1 MHRSMIYVLPAV
13 LLMLLT
19 EGKSEFTDAETIE
32 QDYGCIDQNKTYRY
46 PQEEWYEPSM
56 CKNCLCEKGQITCHL
71 ANVTCPRAPD
81 PSCTPVPVD
90 GCCPIWYCGEKM
102 CRGRKQ
108 GEEWTDV
115 QDPCTQY
122 KCTEHGLV
130 VTRITCSPVPV
141 LTNYSCF
148 QDNDGQ
154 CCPRWYCLS
163 CPAQES
169 FSRRCIVY
177 KDQCDN
183 DTNCAYG
190 EICCLVPGCG
200 RECMTPCIDESGIPR
215 AVGQVWKEPSNPQVS
230 KVCRDD
236 GIHKVINECDNTEN
250 DDYQTPTN
258 FDTMPTDPEAT
269 RTLSFLKN
277 AVPIRD
283 TDFFLN
289 NFAAGLGPDVKSPSR
304 PPSATFAPSLE
315 GIDLK
320 AIQSFANQYNWSALI
335 PLLSRDISKETRRA
349 FDIGNKGLQLRVSIN
364 IELDGRNETVPL
376 DSPSGKHQE
385 AFRRT
390 DPISTEM
397 AKLGYIIGRA
407 TSDIVESFKIP
418 KLAATGLS
426 LLGESNECA
435 TRFKMFQR
443 PDLAPPCDDKSPYR
457 TLDGSC
463 NNLNDR
469 LRGAAFTKFRR
480 YLFPDYADGISELR
494 RSVTGENLPSA
505 RLVSATLNSEPNGDS
520 PSHTILLMTYGQ
532 FLDHDLTATPTAKG
546 YRGSPIKCCDDLR
559 ATLDDGLRH
568 LSATKHALEQAK
580 LIEPSLQE
588 GNTLNTDPIDDLL
601 LEIQTSEAL
610 LNDSRQE
617 GLPVPPLWKSL
628 SAESKPT
635 IIPRRSFNEE
645 CAPINIPVDDEFY
658 SRHGQTCM
666 EFVRSA
672 PAPMCT
678 FGPREQLNQHSA
690 YLDGSVIYGVKK
702 ETADSL
708 RTFQNGA
715 LKAQVTREGQRLLPP
730 SSNIND
736 GCNIRDKFNNG
747 KFCFVAGDGRV
758 NEQLLLTFFQTV
770 WKREHNRL
778 ARVLQTFN
786 PTWGDEKLFQEA
798 RRIVIAELQQVTYS
812 EFLPAVLGP
821 FVMNALDLNVLTGG
835 RYSTD
840 YDSKLDVSISNAFA
854 TAAYRF
860 GHSLIADIILKINRF
875 GVPSTEQLSSLFF
888 LPFSL
893 YEQDTVGNLARGA
906 TSQPSAKVD
915 AYFSKEVSGKL
926 FKGSLPFGLDLV
938 ALNIQRGRDHGLK
951 GYTQWRIHCGLNPI
965 NSFAELNS
973 VMDDHIVEGFR
984 KVYRSVH
991 DIDLFVGGVSEH
1003 PIFGGIL
1010 GPTFTCLVADQ
1021 FLRIKKADRYWF
1033 EYQDGPAPFTAAQ
1046 LTQLRK
1052 VTLARILC
1060 NNIPELERI
1069 QTRPLETV
1077 DSTNQI
1083 KPCHRV
1089 ETYSLNPWRQRP
1101 IEFPGSGTYAPQ
1113 EETD

>member
-1 MHRSMIYVLPAV
+1 M
-13 LLMLLT
+13 
-19 EGKSEFTDAETIE
+19 
-32 QDYGCIDQNKTYRY
+32 
-46 PQEEWYEPSM
+46 
-56 CKNCLCEKGQITCHL
+56 
-71 ANVTCPRAPD
+71 
-81 PSCTPVPVD
+81 
-90 GCCPIWYCGEKM
+90 
-102 CRGRKQ
+102 
-108 GEEWTDV
+108 
-115 QDPCTQY
+115 
-122 KCTEHGLV
+122 
-130 VTRITCSPVPV
+130 
-141 LTNYSCF
+141 
-148 QDNDGQ
+148 
-154 CCPRWYCLS
+154 
-163 CPAQES
+163 
-169 FSRRCIVY
+169 
-177 KDQCDN
+177 
-183 DTNCAYG
+183 
-190 EICCLVPGCG
+190 
-200 RECMTPCIDESGIPR
+200 
-215 AVGQVWKEPSNPQVS
+215 
-230 KVCRDD
+230 
-236 GIHKVINECDNTEN
+236 
-250 DDYQTPTN
+250 
-258 FDTMPTDPEAT
+258 
-269 RTLSFLKN
+269 
-277 AVPIRD
+277 
-283 TDFFLN
+283 
-289 NFAAGLGPDVKSPSR
+289 
-304 PPSATFAPSLE
+304 
-315 GIDLK
+315 
-320 AIQSFANQYNWSALI
+320 
-335 PLLSRDISKETRRA
+335 
-349 FDIGNKGLQLRVSIN
+349 
-364 IELDGRNETVPL
+364 
-376 DSPSGKHQE
+376 
-385 AFRRT
+385 
-390 DPISTEM
+390 
-397 AKLGYIIGRA
+397 
-407 TSDIVESFKIP
+407 
-418 KLAATGLS
+418 
-426 LLGESNECA
+426 
-435 TRFKMFQR
+435 
-443 PDLAPPCDDKSPYR
+443 
-457 TLDGSC
+457 
-463 NNLNDR
+463 
-469 LRGAAFTKFRR
+469 
-480 YLFPDYADGISELR
+480 
-494 RSVTGENLPSA
+494 
-505 RLVSATLNSEPNGDS
+505 
-520 PSHTILLMTYGQ
+520 
-532 FLDHDLTATPTAKG
+532 
-546 YRGSPIKCCDDLR
+546 
-559 ATLDDGLRH
+559 
-568 LSATKHALEQAK
+568 
-580 LIEPSLQE
+580 
-588 GNTLNTDPIDDLL
+588 
-601 LEIQTSEAL
+601 
-610 LNDSRQE
+610 
-617 GLPVPPLWKSL
+617 
-628 SAESKPT
+628 
-635 IIPRRSFNEE
+635 
-645 CAPINIPVDDEFY
+645 
-658 SRHGQTCM
+658 
-666 EFVRSA
+666 
-672 PAPMCT
+672 
-678 FGPREQLNQHSA
+678 
-690 YLDGSVIYGVKK
+690 DGSVIYGVKK